1 VQDSSNIFL
10 TKLVMQMC
18 MNRFSFLRNE
28 ENLIRT
34 CPQTQT
40 KFSQISQ
47 TLLDK
52 VNEDIYRP
60 LGYARVFIASK
71 FSRISAF

>member
-1 VQDSSNIFL
+1 
-10 TKLVMQMC
+10 MC
-18 MNRFSFLRNE
+18 MNKFSFLRNE

-34 CPQTQT
+34 RPRTQT
-40 KFSQISQ
+40 EFFQISQ

-60 LGYARVFIASK
+60 LGYAGICIASK
-71 FSRISAF
+71 FSRISVL

>member
-1 VQDSSNIFL
+1 
-10 TKLVMQMC
+10 
-18 MNRFSFLRNE
+18 LRNE

-34 CPQTQT
+34 RPQTQM
-40 KFSQISQ
+40 KISQISQ

-60 LGYARVFIASK
+60 LGYAGVFIASK
-71 FSRISAF
+71 FSRISVF